1 MTPPP
6 LHRQVLEI
14 QPKWVWQPSEATAGE
29 NQEDIGLFRCLLQ
42 ALLLHA
48 LGRLRGL
55 PHIGPLLHGALQR
68 LRLLLVHLHVI
79 NLLI

>member
-14 QPKWVWQPSEATAGE
+14 QPKWVWQPSGAAAGE
-29 NQEDIGLFRCLLQ
+29 NQQGIPLFHCLPQ
-42 ALLLHA
+42 ALLLYA

-55 PHIGPLLHGALQR
+55 PHISPLLHGALQR